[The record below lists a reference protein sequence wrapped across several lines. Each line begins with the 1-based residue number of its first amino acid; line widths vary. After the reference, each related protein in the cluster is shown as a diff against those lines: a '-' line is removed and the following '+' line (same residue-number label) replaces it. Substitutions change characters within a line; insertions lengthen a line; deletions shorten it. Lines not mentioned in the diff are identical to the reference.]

1 MHHDFEYYSSL
12 FDNDFCAIFGE
23 TFIVTGSIL
32 LLLYGVVYSKYES
45 RNVPKRQLSEFGF
58 DFSCLPASQKFTLCS
73 YADQQRYARAPV
85 LSLPKDKKDDT
96 NYFDS
101 SSLSPF
107 ALLQEGAS
115 NASQKMG
122 LEQLLKKINA
132 YSASLAKGEKETV
145 TQVKQGTD
153 SIRKDDSYFESNTNA
168 DTDTCTDIHEPLQE
182 KSTHTFLP
190 PEDEEV
196 QETQVDSTQQSSN
209 IPILLTN
216 CGAHTLLILF
226 FATLLLKDNPID
238 GDLFYNCL
246 VIDFF
251 TRFIQISVC
260 VGAFLSVLI
269 SLQYTERINTFEVLV
284 LILLA
289 SASMAFLASASDLI
303 SVYLAIELQSL
314 SFYVLAGLKRNSE
327 FSTEA
332 GLKYFLLG
340 AFSSGILL
348 FGCSLLYCF
357 TGITG
362 FSEYSHLFASCIEI
376 ENTNLEQSDTII
388 NNFLPLRALQ
398 LGFAFVLIS
407 VLFKCSAAPFHMWA
421 PDVYEGAPTSIT
433 AFFSI
438 VPKLSVFALLVRL
451 VYTAFH
457 QLIDQT
463 PLQTL
468 LIFSCIASL
477 FVGTFSAIAQ
487 NKIKRLLA
495 YSSIGH
501 VGYILMACTIH
512 SQDSLVALLVYLLI
526 YIVMTVAIFGVV
538 LSPLVRE
545 PYSQQS
551 FVTKAN

>member
-1 MHHDFEYYSSL
+1 MRHDFEYYSSL
-12 FDNDFCAIFGE
+12 FDNDFCGIFGE
-23 TFIVTGSIL
+23 TYIVTGSIL
-32 LLLYGVVYSKYES
+32 LLLYGVVYSKS
-45 RNVPKRQLSEFGF
+45 QSKNVPKRELSEFGF
-58 DFSCLPASQKFTLCS
+58 DFSCLPTSQKFTLCS
-73 YADQQRYARAPV
+73 YADEQRYAHASFHSSP
-85 LSLPKDKKDDT
+85 LSNDKKDET
-96 NYFDS
+96 NTRS
-101 SSLSPF
+101 SFFSPF
-107 ALLQEGAS
+107 SLLQEGAS
-115 NASQKMG
+115 NASQKAG
-122 LEQLLKKINA
+122 LTQILQKINA
-132 YSASLAKGEKETV
+132 YSASLSNAKKKNKNVGAQTSLRSRDMSWERKAQLCEVQDSQEKE
-145 TQVKQGTD
+145 
-153 SIRKDDSYFESNTNA
+153 NTHNLYA
-168 DTDTCTDIHEPLQE
+168 
-182 KSTHTFLP
+182 

-196 QETQVDSTQQSSN
+196 EEIPQSTQESTN
-209 IPILLTN
+209 IPIILTN

-226 FATLLLKDNPID
+226 FAALLLKDNPID

-246 VIDFF
+246 IIDFF

-314 SFYVLAGLKRNSE
+314 CFYVLAGLKRNSE

-362 FSEYSHLFASCIEI
+362 FSEYSHLFAGDSIESLQ
-376 ENTNLEQSDTII
+376 ESTII

-398 LGFAFVLIS
+398 LGFAFVLIA

-457 QLIDQT
+457 QLIEET

-477 FVGTFSAIAQ
+477 LVGTFSAIAQ

-512 SQDSLVALLVYLLI
+512 SQESLVALMVYLLI
-526 YIVMTVAIFGVV
+526 YVVMTVAIFGVV

-551 FVTKAN
+551 LHK